1 MKKGKTENLVPVTQ
15 RTKDEARE
23 ISRKGG
29 IMSGKKRQE
38 NAEFRK
44 LIQIA
49 LNEEYKG
56 GMTNAEAMVVSM
68 IQKALEGD
76 TKAFEIIRDTAGQK
90 PVEKIEIGMAEQV
103 AEQITDIEV

>member
-1 MKKGKTENLVPVTQ
+1 MANEQNLKPFS
-15 RTKDEARE
+15 KDNVSKARE
-23 ISRKGG
+23 SGRKGG
-29 IMSGKKRQE
+29 VASGKSKRE
-38 NAEFRK
+38 AAEFRK

-76 TKAFEIIRDTAGQK
+76 TKAFEVIRDTAGQK